1 MTTAPPADTS
11 AAAAEPDTGAT
22 DWAAL
27 AAELMSARRTVLPFR
42 LGEPGPDAVQ
52 LQAILSAAASA
63 PDHRSLLPWRFIAV
77 PAAQREA
84 LAEVFVQALRERDP
98 QAGPHEIAK
107 AREKGFRSPFLAL
120 LVVDATKGDAEIGLA
135 ERLIS
140 AGAAAQNMLLMA
152 TALGFG
158 SALTAGQSMRSV
170 ALHRFFGLRESEQ
183 AVCFL
188 SIGTALSH
196 GKTGVRPALTD
207 YLSTLDPVGPG

>member
-1 MTTAPPADTS
+1 MDART
-11 AAAAEPDTGAT
+11 PDSVGA
-22 DWAAL
+22 DWAEL

-42 LGEPGPDAVQ
+42 LGEPGPDEAQ

-63 PDHRSLLPWRFIAV
+63 PDHRCLLPWRFIAV
-77 PAAQREA
+77 PADQRQA
-84 LAEVFVQALRERDP
+84 LADVFAQALLERDP
-98 QAGPHEIAK
+98 AAEPHDLAK

-120 LVVDATKGDAEIGLA
+120 LVVDETKGDAEIGLA

-152 TALGFG
+152 TALGYG
-158 SALTAGQSMRSV
+158 SALTAGQSVRST
-170 ALHRFFGLRESEQ
+170 ALHRFFGLREREQ

-196 GKTGVRPALTD
+196 GKTVVRPAVAD
-207 YLSTLDPVGPG
+207 YLSTLNHVGPG

>member
-1 MTTAPPADTS
+1 VADETASP
-11 AAAAEPDTGAT
+11 

-27 AAELMSARRTVLPFR
+27 ASELMSARRTVLPFR
-42 LGEPGPDAVQ
+42 LGEPGPDAAQ
-52 LQAILSAAASA
+52 LHSILSAAASA
-63 PDHRSLLPWRFIAV
+63 PDHRNLLPWRFITV
-77 PAAQREA
+77 PADRRET
-84 LAEVFVQALRERDP
+84 LAEVFVQALLERDP
-98 QAGPHEIAK
+98 QAGSHDIAK

-196 GKTGVRPALTD
+196 GKTGVRPQVDD
-207 YLSTLDPVGPG
+207 YVSELEQRASP

>member
-1 MTTAPPADTS
+1 MDTRAPDHTGPTGTA
-11 AAAAEPDTGAT
+11 
-22 DWAAL
+22 DWSEL

-42 LGEPGPDAVQ
+42 LGEPGPDAAQ

-63 PDHRSLLPWRFIAV
+63 PDHRSLLPWRFITV
-77 PAAQREA
+77 PSDRREA
-84 LAEVFVQALRERDP
+84 LAEVFVQALLERDP
-98 QAGPHEIAK
+98 AAESHDIAK

-120 LVVDATKGDAEIGLA
+120 LVVDAAKGDAEIGLA

-152 TALGFG
+152 TALGYG
-158 SALTAGQSMRSV
+158 SALTAGQSVRSA
-170 ALHRFFGLRESEQ
+170 ALHRFFGLGESEQ

-196 GKTGVRPALTD
+196 GKTGVRPAVAD
-207 YLSTLDPVGPG
+207 YVSTLNPVGPR